1 MIGID
6 KMSTPSKSSANYLR
20 INMDIGLDGTLL
32 LEPDMVIKSCIFYWG
47 KYNPSYP
54 YNSRGYIDKDSPDK
68 QIEICNIPVREINW
82 VITEL
87 RKMEYPGE

>member
-1 MIGID
+1 M
-6 KMSTPSKSSANYLR
+6 N
-20 INMDIGLDGTLL
+20 IGLNGTLTL
-32 LEPDMVIKSCIFYWG
+32 APDTIIKSCVFYWG

-68 QIEICNIPVREINW
+68 QIEICDIPVREINW